1 MFNKPVLE
9 HLDPTPYPRP
19 LLSQPPSFPLCLA
32 PHSHQLSPSQKLSVP
47 DGLKVSNST
56 ARGWVIHPLGLYN
69 KFPYWMMLASALPA
83 LLVFILI
90 FLESQ
95 ITT

>member
-1 MFNKPVLE
+1 MTNP
-9 HLDPTPYPRP
+9 
-19 LLSQPPSFPLCLA
+19 
-32 PHSHQLSPSQKLSVP
+32 
-47 DGLKVSNST
+47 KV
-56 ARGWVIHPLGLYN
+56 RGWLINPMGED
-69 KFPYWMMLASALPA
+69 KTFPIWMMPACCIPA

>member
-1 MFNKPVLE
+1 MLY
-9 HLDPTPYPRP
+9 LID
-19 LLSQPPSFPLCLA
+19 LLNNVW
-32 PHSHQLSPSQKLSVP
+32 LSRQKLVVP
-47 DGLKVSNST
+47 KGLMVSNPSK
-56 ARGWVIHPLGLYN
+56 RGWLINPFGEH
-69 KFPYWMMLASALPA
+69 KAFPVWVMFGCCVPA

>member
-1 MFNKPVLE
+1 MLNISK
-9 HLDPTPYPRP
+9 
-19 LLSQPPSFPLCLA
+19 LSSSLIQAPSSPC
-32 PHSHQLSPSQKLSVP
+32 SHLSPFPCPRVLTSCLFPQKLSVP
-47 DGLKVSNST
+47 DGLKVSNSS
-56 ARGWVIHPLGLYN
+56 ARGWVIHPLGLYSH
-69 KFPYWMMLASALPA
+69 FPIWMMFASALPA